1 MYWAK
6 ISALLGIRSSR
17 GRPST
22 GEVSKI
28 NDVVNG
34 DKCFGETRWGRGE
47 GLCGSGDMLFCFNRV
62 ARDALLRWWYLS
74 NVLKG

>member
-1 MYWAK
+1 MYWVK
-6 ISALLGIRSSR
+6 ILVLLGIRFSK
-17 GRPST
+17 GRLLI

-28 NDVVNG
+28 NDDVNG
-34 DKCFGETRWGRGE
+34 DKCFGEIRWGRGE

-62 ARDALLRWWYLS
+62 VRDVLLRWWYFS